1 MGSLDINNIFSEG
14 NVVYYHELLRKQPLL
29 KSYATDLPAEIDGTF
44 TIQKFAA
51 KSTIYS
57 KGDSLSRI
65 GILISGRVRALTEVE
80 TGYTYMLGQRSPVAF
95 IGAIGYLANTKC
107 ASARYEAVT
116 DCEIAF
122 ISTKNFEYWLK
133 SNPHF
138 LWTVSSIM
146 ADKLYDYVC
155 NKSAE
160 HRFMPTIYLLL
171 KHILSEPMQFSTC
184 ESSLYILT
192 KPRHQ
197 ISEEL
202 GIPLKTINRTVAALV
217 QDGAITLTRG
227 KISLTRAQYQN
238 GPSYLSDYSLRSRN
252 GQYLSA
258 ETL

>member
-1 MGSLDINNIFSEG
+1 M
-14 NVVYYHELLRKQPLL
+14 YYQELLRKQPLL
-29 KSYATDLPAEIDGTF
+29 ESYATGLPAEIDGAF
-44 TIQKFAA
+44 TMHKFAA

-65 GILISGRVRALTEVE
+65 GILISGSVRALNEVE
-80 TGYTYMLGQRSPVAF
+80 TGYAYIVGQQSPVAF
-95 IGAIGYLANTKC
+95 IGTIGCLANAKL

-122 ISTKNFEYWLK
+122 ISAGNFEYWLT
-133 SNPHF
+133 SNPQL
-138 LWTVSSIM
+138 LWAVSSSI

-171 KHILSEPMQFSTC
+171 KYILSQPMQFSAS
-184 ESSLYILT
+184 ESSLYVLT

-217 QDGAITLTRG
+217 RDGAITLTHG
-227 KISLTRAQYQN
+227 KISLTRTQYQD
-238 GPSYLSDYSLRSRN
+238 GSSYLSDYGLRSRN

-258 ETL
+258 ESL